1 MSGKYSQNLLDH
13 PRQTAIDSFKT
24 ASKRAIEKTAEET
37 DNLIGNKIVHWITN
51 VSKH

>member
-13 PRQTAIDSFKT
+13 PKQTAIDSFKT
-24 ASKRAIEKTAEET
+24 ASKRAIEKTAEGT
-37 DNLIGNKIVHWITN
+37 DDWIGNKIVDRITN